1 MKSFKLSEC
10 DRQMGL
16 MSATGLFDGDMGG
29 GRFFGKPRPF
39 VLADGRKNLYGPV
52 RGEVLAY
59 FKENRIAWWGG
70 ASPTGHILSSQMACL
85 NHLFAL
91 RTDAEAVLALLN
103 GLRDEFAEVLP
114 APCDARLAYIA
125 FEVVSRADHL
135 NEGNPS
141 RGTNCTSIDAL
152 VYARHRDGS
161 LWLIPIEWKYTEA
174 YAPLDKSAEDH
185 RDEPKGNGGKGRT
198 RLARYSALLDESE
211 QLRPLDCY
219 KGSVYF
225 QEPFYQLMRQTL
237 WAEAMVRHRDEEL
250 LKADHYLHVHVVP
263 RANHNL
269 LDKVYKVSGR
279 AMEPTWRA
287 QLRHPDRYLV
297 VDPED
302 LLQPVAGTYSP
313 LCDYLRAR
321 YWDGEGRS

>member
-1 MKSFKLSEC
+1 MKNFKLSERA
-10 DRQMGL
+10 RQTAL
-16 MSATGLFDGDMGG
+16 MTATGLFDGDRGG
-29 GRFFGKPRPF
+29 GRFFGKHWPF
-39 VLADGRKNLYGPV
+39 VLADGRKNLYAPI
-52 RGEVLAY
+52 RSEVTDY

-91 RTDAEAVLALLN
+91 RGDREAVLAMLN

-114 APCDARLAYIA
+114 VPCDAEPAYIA

-135 NEGNPS
+135 NEGTPS
-141 RGTNCTSIDAL
+141 RGANCTSIDAL

-174 YAPLDKSAEDH
+174 YPTGDKSTED
-185 RDEPKGNGGKGRT
+185 RPGEPKGSGGKGQE
-198 RLARYSALLDESE
+198 RLARYTGLIDGSE
-211 QLRPLDCY
+211 QLTSLDTY
-219 KGSVYF
+219 KGSVYY

-237 WAEAMVRHRDEEL
+237 WAEAVIRHRDEEL

-263 RANHNL
+263 RANHDL
-269 LDKVYKVSGR
+269 LDRIYKVSGR
-279 AMEPTWRA
+279 TMEDTWRA
-287 QLRHPDRYLV
+287 RLRFPERYVV

-302 LLQPVAGTYSP
+302 LLRPVGEAYSR
-313 LCDYLRAR
+313 LCDYLRVR
-321 YWDGEGRS
+321 YWEREEGL